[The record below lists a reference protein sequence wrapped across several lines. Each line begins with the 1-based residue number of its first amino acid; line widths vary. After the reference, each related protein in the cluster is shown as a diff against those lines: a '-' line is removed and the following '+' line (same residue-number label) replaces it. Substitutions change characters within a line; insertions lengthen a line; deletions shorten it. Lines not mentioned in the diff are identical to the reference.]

1 MIYSVR
7 HLTRFRYKPA
17 VRESIMELRMQPRS
31 EGNQR
36 CLSFDL
42 RVKPDALVM
51 QYHDFLGNVVHHFD
65 IAGKHGELNIKSQS
79 VVEILPTPE
88 LQVKNCGTWEQL
100 DAAVDAGNYWEMLL
114 PSDFARPTPLLQ
126 RLAQEMEIAR
136 RQRPLEV
143 LMEISHGIHEVFAYV
158 PNSTTVDSPIDHAI
172 SERKGVCQDFAH
184 VMIALVRKLRVPCRY
199 VSGYLFHTTDDQSS
213 SAEGASHAWAEAF
226 LPGLGWVGFDPTND
240 TVCNERHIRLAAG
253 RDYAEVPPT
262 RGVYKGGGESEL
274 SVSVAVALADAPA
287 PEDMAPAVIQRRTPP
302 RIAENYLSQQ
312 EQQQQQQ

>member
-79 VVEILPTPE
+79 VVEILPAPE
-88 LQVKNCGTWEQL
+88 LQAKNCGTWEQL
-100 DAAVDAGNYWEMLL
+100 DAAVESGNFWEMLL
-114 PSDFARPTPLLQ
+114 PSDFARPTHLLEG
-126 RLAQEMEIAR
+126 LAREMEVER
-136 RQRPLEV
+136 RGTPLEA
-143 LMEISHGIHEVFAYV
+143 LLEISHGIHDKFAYV
-158 PNSTTVDSPIDHAI
+158 PNATSVDSPIDHAI

-199 VSGYLFHTTDDQSS
+199 VSGYLFHSTGDQSS
-213 SAEGASHAWAEAF
+213 SAEGASHAWVEAF
-226 LPGLGWVGFDPTND
+226 LPGLGWIGFDPTND
-240 TVCNERHIRLAAG
+240 TICNERHIRVAVG

-274 SVSVAVALADAPA
+274 SVSVTVSLADAPT
-287 PEDMAPAVIQRRTPP
+287 PEDLAPAVIQRRTPP
-302 RIAENYLSQQ
+302 SVVENYLSQQ
-312 EQQQQQQ
+312 EQQQQ

>member
-79 VVEILPTPE
+79 VVEIVPTPE
-88 LQVKNCGTWEQL
+88 LQAKNCGTWEQL
-100 DAAVDAGNYWEMLL
+100 DAAIESGNYWEMLL
-114 PSDFARPTPLLQ
+114 PSDFARPTPLLEQ
-126 RLAQEMEIAR
+126 LTREMEIER
-136 RQRPLEV
+136 RGRPLEA
-143 LMEISHGIHEVFAYV
+143 LLEISHGIHENFAYV
-158 PNSTTVDSPIDHAI
+158 PNATSVDSPIDHAI

-184 VMIALVRKLRVPCRY
+184 IMIALVRKLRIPCRY
-199 VSGYLFHTTDDQSS
+199 VSGYLFHTTEDQSS
-213 SAEGASHAWAEAF
+213 SAEGASHAWVEAF

-240 TVCNERHIRLAAG
+240 TVCSERHIRVAVG
-253 RDYAEVPPT
+253 RDYVEVPPT

-274 SVSVAVALADAPA
+274 SVSVTVSLADAPS
-287 PEDMAPAVIQRRTPP
+287 PEDLAPAIIQRRAQPS
-302 RIAENYLSQQ
+302 IAENYLSQQ
-312 EQQQQQQ
+312 EQQQQ

>member
-1 MIYSVR
+1 MIYSIR

-79 VVEILPTPE
+79 VVELLPAPE
-88 LQVKNCGTWEQL
+88 VQAKNCGTWEQL
-100 DAAVDAGNYWEMLL
+100 DAAVESGNYWEMLL
-114 PSDFARPTPLLQ
+114 PSDFARPTPMLE
-126 RLAQEMEIAR
+126 RLAKEMEIER
-136 RQRPLEV
+136 RSTPLEA
-143 LMEISHGIHEVFAYV
+143 LLEISHGIHEAFAYV
-158 PNSTTVDSPIDHAI
+158 PKSTNVDSPIDHAI

-199 VSGYLFHTTDDQSS
+199 VSGYLFHTTGDQSS
-213 SAEGASHAWAEAF
+213 SAEGASHAWVEAF
-226 LPGLGWVGFDPTND
+226 LLGLGWVGFDPTND
-240 TVCNERHIRLAAG
+240 TVCKERHIRVAVG

-262 RGVYKGGGESEL
+262 RGVFKGGSESEL
-274 SVSVAVALADAPA
+274 SVSVTVSLADAPA
-287 PEDMAPAVIQRRTPP
+287 PEDLAPAVIQRRTPS
-302 RIAENYLSQQ
+302 ALVDNYLSQQ
-312 EQQQQQQ
+312 EQQQQ